1 MAGLTK
7 DTPTPT
13 EIKLHQASRV
23 MELTFDNGS
32 SFRLPYE
39 FLRVYSPSAEVRGH
53 GPGQETLQ
61 TGKKDVEIVDL
72 QPMGHYAVK
81 LIFSDVHDTGIYSWD
96 LLYNMGM
103 HQEGMWMEY
112 LSKIK
117 GACASREAARQGG
130 FCGGI
135 DTDDGHNHGGGG
147 CGGGGHSHGGGG
159 GCGSMGGGHSHGGGG
174 CGHKH

>member
-1 MAGLTK
+1 MAPE
-7 DTPTPT
+7 TPNPT
-13 EIKLHQASRV
+13 EISLHRKSRV
-23 MELTFDNGS
+23 LEVAFDDGS
-32 SFRLPYE
+32 RFNLPCEY
-39 FLRVYSPSAEVRGH
+39 LRVCSPSAEVRGH

-61 TGKKDVEIVDL
+61 VGKESVNIVEVE
-72 QPMGHYAVK
+72 PVGNYAVC
-81 LIFSDVHDTGIYSWD
+81 LHFDDGHDTGIYSWD

-112 LSKIK
+112 LDKIK
-117 GACASREAARQGG
+117 SACASREAARQGG

-159 GCGSMGGGHSHGGGG
+159 CGSMGGGHNHGGGG
-174 CGHKH
+174 CGHHH